1 MVVLNDVGIFVGR
14 KYSILRLSFVIFPVK
29 DCDLNVF
36 IHPPEIFPE
45 LKFKVN
51 TLADIDPDKPEVVVL
66 NDVGTVA
73 GRATARLLFVIVPVS
88 PDDDVND
95 LTTDVG
101 KE

>member
-29 DCDLNVF
+29 DCDVNVF
-36 IHPPEIFPE
+36 IPPE

-51 TLADIDPDKPEVVVL
+51 TFAAIEPTRPEVVVL

-73 GRATARLLFVIVPVS
+73 GRATSRLLFVIVPVS

-101 KE
+101 RV